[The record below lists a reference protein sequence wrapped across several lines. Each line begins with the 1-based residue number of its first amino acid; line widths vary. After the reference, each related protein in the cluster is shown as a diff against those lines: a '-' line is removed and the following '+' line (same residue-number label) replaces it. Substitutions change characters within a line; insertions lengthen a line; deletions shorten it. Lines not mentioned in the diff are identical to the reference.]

1 MVPVKYN
8 VRNLVVRKTTT
19 LAAAA
24 GLALVA
30 FVFATAMMLGNGV
43 KKAFGRSAGS
53 DVAIVLRKGSDSEMS
68 SGIED
73 NQQNLVIAQ
82 AQQIGAS
89 RQPVGVGEL
98 VVVVLADRVDGQG
111 FTNITVRGVSEDSM
125 KFRPTMKLVDGR
137 LPAPGTDEVMLGA
150 GLRGRYKGMD
160 LGQTFDLK
168 KNRPVKIVGVF
179 ADQGSSFESEVW
191 ADVHTIRQAF
201 GREGYVS
208 SVRVRLDSPSKFDA
222 FKALIEQNRQLG
234 LLAMREPDY
243 YEKQSDMTA
252 TFLTVLG
259 TLIAVFFSL
268 GAMIGAMIT
277 MHAQVANRQ
286 REIGTLRALGFSRL
300 SILTSFMLE
309 SLVLALAGGAV
320 GTLVSLAM
328 QFVRITTLNQTTWSE
343 IVFTFEPTPEI
354 LVRALVL
361 AAIMGIIGGF
371 LPAVRAAR
379 VSPVEA
385 MRA

>member
-1 MVPVKYN
+1 MVPIKYN

-30 FVFATAMMLGNGV
+30 FVFATAMMLGNGI

-82 AQQIGAS
+82 AQQVGAS

-137 LPAPGTDEVMLGA
+137 LPAAGTDEVMLGA

-191 ADVHTIRQAF
+191 ADVHTIKQAF

-243 YEKQSDMTA
+243 YEKQSEMTA

-309 SLVLALAGGAV
+309 SLVLALAGGMV
-320 GTLVSLAM
+320 GAAISLAM

-354 LVRALVL
+354 LVRSLVL
-361 AAIMGIIGGF
+361 AAVMGLIGGF
-371 LPAVRAAR
+371 LPAIRAAR